1 MPLILLQIISESHF
15 QFLLKFLKFSAV
27 GFSGLLV
34 DFSATWIT
42 KEKFGFN
49 KYLANSLGF
58 SIAATTN
65 YILNRIWTFHS
76 NDPQLVL
83 QYTKFYII
91 SLIGLALNN
100 LVIYLLHGKMNLNF
114 YASKLIAI
122 FIVTAWNFL
131 ANYFY
136 TFQS

>member
-1 MPLILLQIISESHF
+1 MVNDF
-15 QFLLKFLKFSAV
+15 VFKFFKFALV

-34 DFSATWIT
+34 DFSITWLT
-42 KEKFGFN
+42 KEKWRFN
-49 KYLANSLGF
+49 KYLSNSLGF
-58 SIAATTN
+58 SIAASTN
-65 YILNRIWTFHS
+65 YILNRTWTFHS
-76 NDPQLVL
+76 KDPQLVV

-122 FIVTAWNFL
+122 LIVTAWNFL

>member
-1 MPLILLQIISESHF
+1 MPPILSQIMADGYF
-15 QFLLKFLKFSAV
+15 QFLLKFLKFSVV
-27 GFSGLLV
+27 GFSGLLL

-49 KYLANSLGF
+49 KYLSNSLGF

-76 NDPQLVL
+76 KDPQLVV

-100 LVIYLLHGKMNLNF
+100 LVLYLLHGKMNLNF

-122 FIVTAWNFL
+122 LLVTAWNFL

>member
-1 MPLILLQIISESHF
+1 MVYDF
-15 QFLLKFLKFSAV
+15 VFKFIKFALV

-34 DFSATWIT
+34 DFSITWLT
-42 KEKFGFN
+42 KEKWGFN

-76 NDPQLVL
+76 KDPQLAV
-83 QYTKFYII
+83 QYTKFFII

-114 YASKLIAI
+114 YASKFIAI
-122 FIVTAWNFL
+122 LIVTAWNFL